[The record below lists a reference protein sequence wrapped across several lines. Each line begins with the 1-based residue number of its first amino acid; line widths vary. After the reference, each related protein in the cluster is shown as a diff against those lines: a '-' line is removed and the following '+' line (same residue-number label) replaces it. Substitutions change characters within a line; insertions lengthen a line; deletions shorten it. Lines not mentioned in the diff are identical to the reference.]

1 MASYREARGED
12 SLFRESAKND
22 AVGLKSYLQDV
33 DAAVRNL
40 PSAWVKCELHVLKVA
55 DKFVRME
62 FVELDSAGR
71 QVAKAHGGCFPNVWQ
86 RIDAAFRA
94 VGLPLEAGSQ
104 VLVKLDASVNAAYGF
119 NVSVLDIDVNFSLG
133 DLNARIQ
140 AIRRNIQDAGHWD
153 RNRRLRKPGDFTRVA
168 VISPSGAAGLGDFRS
183 TADRLHDAGL
193 TTFHYHEAPFQTRGA
208 PGRIIEILRGLYRDC
223 MDEDRR
229 YDAIAII
236 RGGGASTDL
245 AWLIDEKLTEAVCR
259 MNVPVMTGIGHERD
273 KNLLDE
279 VACIPCDTPSK
290 VAEHISRT
298 VTQAALAGER
308 ASDAIRAQVRQ
319 IVDRARSEVA
329 ESRHAIG
336 RDATEIVRLADVA
349 VRTASTEMEPGARL
363 LIDEAQI
370 AVTAITEQARAGAR
384 GSREAADAGLRSV
397 IKEIEGS
404 ASASL
409 HQLDLGCSRATS
421 EMRTRLEAVP
431 DAVAALVS
439 EIAAVIRTDATEALE
454 GAGATIVH
462 LSETTQADAVRTL
475 DACQSAIAII
485 EERADAL
492 HPRTVMA
499 AGYAILRNDAGE
511 PLTGIDV
518 VKAAETIKIDMRDGT
533 VTIPVK
539 PKKTTR
545 KAKTA

>member
-1 MASYREARGED
+1 MPPYDEGRGGGASRDSAR
-12 SLFRESAKND
+12 ND

-33 DAAVRNL
+33 DAAVKSL

-62 FVELDSAGR
+62 FVELDAAGR
-71 QVAKAHGGCFPNVWQ
+71 QVAKAHGGCFPSVWK
-86 RIDAAFRA
+86 RIDDAFRA

-104 VLVKLDASVNAAYGF
+104 VLVKLEASVNPAYGF

-193 TTFHYHEAPFQTRGA
+193 TTFHYHEAPFQTRDA
-208 PGRIIEILRGLYRDC
+208 PGRIVEILRGLYRDC

-279 VACIPCDTPSK
+279 VACLPCDTPSK

-308 ASDAIRAQVRQ
+308 ASDAIRAQARQ
-319 IVDRARSEVA
+319 IVDRARSNVA
-329 ESRHAIG
+329 ENRHAIG
-336 RDATEIVRLADVA
+336 RDATEIVRLADAA
-349 VRTASTEMEPGARL
+349 VRIASTEMEPGARL
-363 LIDEAQI
+363 LLDEAQI
-370 AVTAITEQARAGAR
+370 AVTAIVEEAKSGAR
-384 GSREAADAGLRSV
+384 GSRGAAEAGVRAVRR
-397 IKEIEGS
+397 EIEGT

-431 DAVAALVS
+431 DAAAGLVADIS
-439 EIAAVIRTDATEALE
+439 
-454 GAGATIVH
+454 ATIREDAAETLHGADVAIAH
-462 LSETTQADAVRTL
+462 MSETSRSDAVRTL
-475 DACQSAIAII
+475 DACLATIALI

-499 AGYAILRNDAGE
+499 AGYAILRDDAGA

-518 VKAAETIKIDMRDGT
+518 VKAAATIKIDMRDGS
-533 VTIPVK
+533 VSIPVK
-539 PKKTTR
+539 PKKTPTR